1 MSLCCDAAGDSVDHL
16 RARISRLE
24 EQMERGVVPQTSVS
38 RIPQTERED
47 MLPEESAE
55 AELYE
60 APEVPEEE
68 APQPES
74 AAETAEPVQTDE
86 ELWPK
91 IRSAVLPAVPMDV
104 RISLEDEGRIR
115 GYVEGN
121 LLILEPENAFL
132 LARFQK
138 QDVIQRTGAGA
149 QARGAADSQPGRAEA
164 IQGSSLQIKK

>member
-1 MSLCCDAAGDSVDHL
+1 M
-16 RARISRLE
+16 
-24 EQMERGVVPQTSVS
+24 P
-38 RIPQTERED
+38 
-47 MLPEESAE
+47 PEESAE

-74 AAETAEPVQTDE
+74 AAETAEPTQTDE

-91 IRSAVLPAVPMDV
+91 IRSAALPAVPMDV

-115 GYVEGN
+115 GFVEGN

-138 QDVIQRTGAGA
+138 QDVIQRM
-149 QARGAADSQPGRAEA
+149 AEA
-164 IQGSSLQIKK
+164 ARSVTGRELRVQVRERKPEERQTRSLDELKQFKEVHFK